1 MTIHLTEND
10 LNEQGKQLDPLTI
23 NLSNFRVE
31 LELFAMADLVV
42 FTLNNGFVRVL
53 KNRFT
58 DD

>member
-31 LELFAMADLVV
+31 LELFAMAELVI

-53 KNRFT
+53 KNRYI
-58 DD
+58 